1 MVGRIFVSAGHGG
14 QEGAGI
20 DPGIIAGGTT
30 EAREMILTRDLIVSD
45 LRSRGFEV
53 LSVPDDL
60 SLQQS
65 VAWINARAVL
75 TDVALEIHADGSS
88 NPTVRGTTVYYIADN
103 DVRRSHA
110 ELMLL
115 ALMRRV
121 PQLPSRGTKPD
132 TAAGT
137 GNLAFLRHVRSPSLQ
152 MNLGFL
158 TNPQDRQ
165 ILQDQRREVAL
176 GLADG
181 LASWSRAVSGGTDP
195 DPVYPTVS
203 INING
208 GIYGE
213 QGVIINDNAYIPID
227 LVDRLGIDLSQN
239 NDIVRVTYRNVVYV
253 KAVDLRN
260 FGISVGWD
268 ANTRTVLLRNST
280 VCPGQ
285 IDRIM
290 GLGATSEVQL
300 IVFIK
305 RNNEDALENFPDLP
319 KLYREEAAVEGVDHD
334 VAFSQMCLETDYLR
348 FGVDLRPEQNNFG
361 GLGVP
366 GGTGDDASFPSAR
379 IGVRAHIQH
388 LKAYGSIAPLVYPVV
403 DPRFE
408 FVVRGIAPLVG
419 QLSGRWTS
427 DAEYGDKIMAILRQL
442 YSVSDIL

>member
-30 EAREMILTRDLIVSD
+30 EAREMILTRDLIVAD

-60 SLQQS
+60 SLQQTI
-65 VAWINARAVL
+65 AWINSRATL

-115 ALMRRV
+115 ALLRRV
-121 PQLPSRGTKPD
+121 PGLPSRGTKPD

-137 GNLAFLRHVRSPSLQ
+137 GSLAFLRQLRAPSLQ

-165 ILQDQRREVAL
+165 ILQDQRREMAL
-176 GLADG
+176 GIADG

-213 QGVIINDNAYIPID
+213 QGIIVNDNAYIPID
-227 LVDRLGIDLSQN
+227 LVDRLGVDLSQAT
-239 NDIVRVTYRNVVYV
+239 DIVRISYRNVVYV
-253 KAVDLRN
+253 RAVDLRN
-260 FGISVGWD
+260 FGVSVGWD
-268 ANTRTVLLRNST
+268 ANTRTVLLRNAT
-280 VCPGQ
+280 ICPGQ

-290 GLGATSEVQL
+290 GIGATSEAQL
-300 IVFIK
+300 IVFI
-305 RNNEDALENFPDLP
+305 RGVSEGALDTFPDLP

-334 VAFSQMCLETDYLR
+334 IAFCQMCLETDYLR
-348 FGVDLRPEQNNFG
+348 FGGVLRPEQNNFG

-366 GGTGDDASFPSAR
+366 GGSNDEASFPSAR

-388 LKAYGSIAPLVYPVV
+388 LKAYASIAPLVYPVV

-419 QLSGRWTS
+419 QLSGRW
-427 DAEYGDKIMAILRQL
+427 DAAPDYGDRVMAIVRRL
-442 YSVSDIL
+442 YEVSGIL

>member
-30 EAREMILTRDLIVSD
+30 EAREMILTRDLIVAN

-60 SLQQS
+60 SLQQTI
-65 VAWINARAVL
+65 AWINTRAVL

-115 ALMRRV
+115 ALLRRV
-121 PQLPSRGTKPD
+121 PGLPSRGTRPD

-137 GNLAFLRHVRSPSLQ
+137 GSLAFLRQLRSPSLQ

-165 ILQDQRREVAL
+165 ILQDQRREIAL
-176 GLADG
+176 GIADG
-181 LASWSRAVSGGTDP
+181 LASWSRAISGGTDP

-213 QGVIINDNAYIPID
+213 QGIIVNDNAYIPID
-227 LVDRLGIDLSQN
+227 LVDRLGVDLSQAT
-239 NDIVRVTYRNVVYV
+239 DIVRISYRNVVYIR
-253 KAVDLRN
+253 AVDLRN
-260 FGISVGWD
+260 FGVSVGWD
-268 ANTRTVLLRNST
+268 ANTRTVLLRNAT
-280 VCPGQ
+280 ICPGQ

-290 GLGATSEVQL
+290 GIGATSEAQL
-300 IVFIK
+300 IVFI
-305 RNNEDALENFPDLP
+305 RGVSEGALDNFPDLP

-334 VAFSQMCLETDYLR
+334 IAFCQMCLETNYLQ
-348 FGVDLRPEQNNFG
+348 FGGALRPEQNNFG

-366 GGTGDDASFPSAR
+366 GGSNDDASFPSAR

-388 LKAYGSIAPLVYPVV
+388 LKAYASIAPLVYPVV

-419 QLSGRWTS
+419 QLSGRW
-427 DAEYGDKIMAILRQL
+427 DAAPDYGDRIMAILRRL
-442 YSVSDIL
+442 YEVSGIL

>member
-30 EAREMILTRDLIVSD
+30 EAREMILTRDLIVAD

-60 SLQQS
+60 SLQQTI
-65 VAWINARAVL
+65 AWVNARATL

-115 ALMRRV
+115 ALLRRV
-121 PQLPSRGTKPD
+121 PGLPSRGTKPD

-137 GNLAFLRHVRSPSLQ
+137 GSLAFLRQLRAPSLQ

-165 ILQDQRREVAL
+165 ILQDQRREMAL

-213 QGVIINDNAYIPID
+213 QGIIVNDNAYIPID
-227 LVDRLGIDLSQN
+227 LVDRLGVDLSQAT
-239 NDIVRVTYRNVVYV
+239 DIVRISYRNVVYV
-253 KAVDLRN
+253 RAVDLRN
-260 FGISVGWD
+260 FGVSVGWD
-268 ANTRTVLLRNST
+268 ANTRTVLLRNAT
-280 VCPGQ
+280 ICPGQ

-290 GLGATSEVQL
+290 GIGATSEAQL
-300 IVFIK
+300 IVFI
-305 RNNEDALENFPDLP
+305 RGVSEGALDNFPDLP

-334 VAFSQMCLETDYLR
+334 IAFCQMCLETDYLR
-348 FGVDLRPEQNNFG
+348 FGGVLRPEQNNFG

-366 GGTGDDASFPSAR
+366 GGSNDDASFPSAR

-388 LKAYGSIAPLVYPVV
+388 LKAYASIAPLVYPVV
-403 DPRFE
+403 DPRFD

-419 QLSGRWTS
+419 QLSGRW
-427 DAEYGDKIMAILRQL
+427 DAAPDYGDRVMAIVRRL
-442 YSVSDIL
+442 YEVSGIL

>member
-30 EAREMILTRDLIVSD
+30 EAREMILTRDLIVAD

-60 SLQQS
+60 SLQQTI
-65 VAWINARAVL
+65 AWINARATL

-115 ALMRRV
+115 ALLRRV
-121 PQLPSRGTKPD
+121 PGLPSRGTKPD

-137 GNLAFLRHVRSPSLQ
+137 GSLAFLRQLRAPSLQ

-165 ILQDQRREVAL
+165 ILQDQRREMAL
-176 GLADG
+176 GIADG

-213 QGVIINDNAYIPID
+213 QGIIVNDNAYIPID
-227 LVDRLGIDLSQN
+227 LVDRLGVDLSQAT
-239 NDIVRVTYRNVVYV
+239 DIVRISYRNVVYV
-253 KAVDLRN
+253 RAVDLRN
-260 FGISVGWD
+260 FGVSVGWD
-268 ANTRTVLLRNST
+268 ANTRTVLLRNAT
-280 VCPGQ
+280 ICPGQ

-290 GLGATSEVQL
+290 GIGATSEAQL
-300 IVFIK
+300 IVFI
-305 RNNEDALENFPDLP
+305 RGVSEGALDNFPDLP

-334 VAFSQMCLETDYLR
+334 IAFCQMCLETDYLR
-348 FGVDLRPEQNNFG
+348 FGGVLRPEQNNFG

-366 GGTGDDASFPSAR
+366 GGSNDDASFPSAR

-388 LKAYGSIAPLVYPVV
+388 LKAYASIAPLVYPVV

-419 QLSGRWTS
+419 QLSGRWDAAS
-427 DAEYGDKIMAILRQL
+427 DYGERVMAIVRRL
-442 YSVSDIL
+442 YEVSGIL

>member
-14 QEGAGI
+14 REGAGI

-30 EAREMILTRDLIVSD
+30 EAREMILTRDLIVTD

-60 SLQQS
+60 SLQQTI
-65 VAWINARAVL
+65 AWINARAVP

-88 NPTVRGTTVYYIADN
+88 NPTVRGTTVFYIADN
-103 DVRRSHA
+103 EVRRSHA

-115 ALMRRV
+115 ALLRRV
-121 PQLPSRGTKPD
+121 PQLPSRGTRPD

-137 GNLAFLRHVRSPSLQ
+137 GSLAFCRQVQCPSLQ

-158 TNPQDRQ
+158 TNPDDRQ
-165 ILQDQRREVAL
+165 ILQNQRREVAL
-176 GLADG
+176 GVSDG
-181 LASWSRAVSGGTDP
+181 LASWSRAVSGGEP
-195 DPVYPTVS
+195 DPTYPTIS

-213 QGVIINDNAYIPID
+213 QGIIVNDNAYIPID
-227 LVDRLGIDLSQN
+227 LVDRLGIDLSQAT
-239 NDIVRVTYRNVVYV
+239 DIVRITYRNVVYI
-253 KAVDLRN
+253 KAVDLRP
-260 FGISVGWD
+260 FGVSVGWD
-268 ANTRTVLLRNST
+268 ADTRTVILRNAT
-280 VCPGQ
+280 ICPGQ

-290 GLGATSEVQL
+290 GIGATSEVQL
-300 IVFIK
+300 VVFI
-305 RNNEDALENFPDLP
+305 RNNNEAALENFPELP

-334 VAFSQMCLETDYLR
+334 IAFCQMCLETDYLR
-348 FGVDLRPEQNNFG
+348 FGGALRPEQNNFG

-366 GGTGDDASFPSAR
+366 GGSGEDASFPSAR

-388 LKAYGSIAPLVYPVV
+388 LKAYASTAPLVYPVV

-419 QLSGRWTS
+419 QLTGRWS
-427 DAEYGDKIMAILRQL
+427 ADPDYGDKIMAIVRRL
-442 YSVSDIL
+442 YEISGIL